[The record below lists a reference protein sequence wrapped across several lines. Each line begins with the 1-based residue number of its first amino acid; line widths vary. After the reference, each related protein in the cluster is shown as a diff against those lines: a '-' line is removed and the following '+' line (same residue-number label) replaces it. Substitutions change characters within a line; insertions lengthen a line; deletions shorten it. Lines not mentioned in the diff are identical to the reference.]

1 MNEQLAK
8 QILKIFANNPFDAYN
23 HKQISSRIGAGS
35 KAERQEVIRTMQELA
50 EQKHLVEDSHKGKY
64 KINPKSID
72 DELMPQNYVVG
83 TIDMKQGGKAY
94 VIPEE
99 EGRED
104 IQIAPN
110 NTHHALHGDTVKVLM
125 FPQRKMH
132 KPEGQVVEILKRAK
146 TRFVGVIQKQERF
159 AFMVSDSRTM
169 QVDIFIHIDD
179 LAGAENG
186 EKVLVEMTD
195 WPERMNNPVGKVIKR
210 LGKPGDNNVEMQSIL
225 AEYDFPLDFPK
236 EVEEEA
242 KKIKKPTKK
251 EISSRRDFRDVTT
264 FTIDPADAKD
274 FDDALSFRE
283 LPNGHVE
290 VGVHIADVSYY
301 VKPGSA
307 IDREAYERGTSV
319 YLVDRTIPM
328 LPEKLC
334 NEVCSLRQDE
344 EKLCFSVVMEMD
356 AKGKVHNTWMGKTVI
371 KSDRRMAYE
380 EAQEIIENG
389 DLKNEKSADAVTV
402 AILKLHSIAE
412 KLRVARYKSGAI
424 NFETQE
430 VKFQLDENAKPIGV
444 YIKESKEANWL
455 IEEFML
461 LANRSVAEYIG
472 KPTNRVKSSKNS
484 TTRTFVYRVHDEPNP
499 EKLNTFVEFVAKLGF
514 SMKTSSRKALAESY
528 NRLFENIS
536 GRGEEHMVDT
546 IAIRTMSKAY
556 YSTEN
561 IGHYGLAFPYYTHFT
576 SPIRRYPD
584 LMVHRLLERYL
595 EGGASVNADEYED
608 YCRHCSVMEKKA
620 ADAERTSVKYKQAEY
635 LADKLGQVF
644 PALISGVSKWGIYA
658 EIEGNKCEGMIPI
671 GSLKD
676 DYYMLDEDNYQVI
689 GRRHGRCYKL
699 GYPVH
704 IRVRKVDLLKKQIDF
719 DLVEEEDTRAPK
731 HESKKKSHKETQKP
745 KSHGRKKKG
754 AKRGLMVLAC
764 CLLALG
770 CQQVPQ
776 VPAEPDYADT
786 TQWFVADRGA
796 GVDVFYITS
805 TETDDYPMGG
815 AVWYFSDTYN
825 DSLRALLQGE
835 MTGVDQLLAGD
846 LNFYSPYYRQCSMET
861 FTADSL
867 VAERMPLAMGD
878 VKRAFDYYIEHL
890 NGGRPFIVAGF
901 SQGAIGVVELLKHMD
916 DEAYSRMV
924 AAYVIGWKVTDDD
937 LAATTHILAA
947 RDSADLGVTV
957 CYNSVRTPQC
967 AIPMLSEGNRMAI
980 NPLNWR
986 TDGEPA
992 TTVFRGDTLTVT
1004 LDTASL
1010 LLCVDGYTRNDYMLP
1025 LVGVDGNYHCL
1036 DITLYAE
1043 AIRRNIALR
1052 AKLMH

>member
-1 MNEQLAK
+1 MNEELAK

-23 HKQISSRIGAGS
+23 HKQIASRIGANS
-35 KAERQEVIRTMQELA
+35 KAERQEVIRTIQELA

-64 KINPKSID
+64 KINPKSIND
-72 DELMPQNYVVG
+72 DLMPQNYVTG

-110 NTHHALHGDTVKVLM
+110 NTHHALHGDTVKVML

-132 KPEGQVVEILKRAK
+132 KPEGQVVEIIRRAR

-169 QVDIFIHIDD
+169 PVDIFIHIDD
-179 LAGAENG
+179 LGGAENG

-225 AEYDFPLDFPK
+225 AEYDFPLEFPK

-242 KKIKKPTKK
+242 KKIRKPTKK
-251 EISSRRDFRDVTT
+251 EIASRRDFRDITT

-283 LPNGHVE
+283 LENGHVE

-356 AKGKVHNTWMGKTVI
+356 SKGKVYDSWMGKSVI

-389 DLKNEKSADAVTV
+389 ELKIENSADTVAV
-402 AILKLHSIAE
+402 AILKLHGIAE
-412 KLRVARYKSGAI
+412 KLRAARYKSGAI

-461 LANRSVAEYIG
+461 LANRTVAEYVG
-472 KPTNRVKSSKNS
+472 KSSNS
-484 TTRTFVYRVHDEPNP
+484 RTSRTSRASSETRNTKTFVYRVHDEPNP

-528 NRLFENIS
+528 NRLFENIA

-584 LMVHRLLERYL
+584 LMVHRLLDLYL
-595 EGGASVNADEYED
+595 HDGKSVNADEYED

-635 LADKLGQVF
+635 LSDKLGQVF

-689 GRRHGRCYKL
+689 GRRHGRTYKL

-704 IRVRKVDLLKKQIDF
+704 IRVRRVDLLKKQIDF
-719 DLVEEEDTRAPK
+719 DLVEEDDPTAPQSTKHKGGKTKSRGKAPQAKDTKAKGKDKPK
-731 HESKKKSHKETQKP
+731 GKSH
-745 KSHGRKKKG
+745 RK
-754 AKRGLMVLAC
+754 
-764 CLLALG
+764 
-770 CQQVPQ
+770 
-776 VPAEPDYADT
+776 
-786 TQWFVADRGA
+786 
-796 GVDVFYITS
+796 
-805 TETDDYPMGG
+805 
-815 AVWYFSDTYN
+815 
-825 DSLRALLQGE
+825 
-835 MTGVDQLLAGD
+835 
-846 LNFYSPYYRQCSMET
+846 
-861 FTADSL
+861 
-867 VAERMPLAMGD
+867 
-878 VKRAFDYYIEHL
+878 
-890 NGGRPFIVAGF
+890 
-901 SQGAIGVVELLKHMD
+901 
-916 DEAYSRMV
+916 
-924 AAYVIGWKVTDDD
+924 
-937 LAATTHILAA
+937 
-947 RDSADLGVTV
+947 
-957 CYNSVRTPQC
+957 
-967 AIPMLSEGNRMAI
+967 
-980 NPLNWR
+980 
-986 TDGEPA
+986 
-992 TTVFRGDTLTVT
+992 
-1004 LDTASL
+1004 
-1010 LLCVDGYTRNDYMLP
+1010 
-1025 LVGVDGNYHCL
+1025 
-1036 DITLYAE
+1036 
-1043 AIRRNIALR
+1043 
-1052 AKLMH
+1052 

>member
-1 MNEQLAK
+1 MRYVNIMNEQLAK

-72 DELMPQNYVVG
+72 DDLMPQNYVVG

-110 NTHHALHGDTVKVLM
+110 NTNHALHGDTVKVLM

-146 TRFVGVIQKQERF
+146 IRFVGVIQKQERF

-169 QVDIFIHIDD
+169 PVDIFIHIDD

-251 EISSRRDFRDVTT
+251 EIASRRDFRDITT

-283 LPNGHVE
+283 LPNGHIE

-356 AKGKVHNTWMGKTVI
+356 NKGKVYDTWMGKSVI
-371 KSDRRMAYE
+371 CSNRRMAYE
-380 EAQEIIENG
+380 EAQEIIEANTVPAGSPVG
-389 DLKNEKSADAVTV
+389 D
-402 AILKLHSIAE
+402 AILKLHAIAT
-412 KLRVARYKSGAI
+412 KLRAARYKNGAI

-430 VKFQLDENAKPIGV
+430 VMFQLDENAKPIGV

-461 LANRSVAEYIG
+461 LANRTVAEFIG
-472 KPTNRVKSSKNS
+472 KPKNK
-484 TTRTFVYRVHDEPNP
+484 TFVYRVHDEPNP

-528 NRLFENIS
+528 NRLFENIA

-584 LMVHRLLERYL
+584 LMVHRLLDLYL
-595 EGGASVNADEYED
+595 HDGASVKAAEYED
-608 YCRHCSVMEKKA
+608 YCKHCSIMEKKA

-719 DLVEEEDTRAPK
+719 DLVEEDSTSRK
-731 HESKKKSHKETQKP
+731 DIKVRSKKIEKTKSGRDKKAKKQK
-745 KSHGRKKKG
+745 
-754 AKRGLMVLAC
+754 
-764 CLLALG
+764 
-770 CQQVPQ
+770 
-776 VPAEPDYADT
+776 
-786 TQWFVADRGA
+786 
-796 GVDVFYITS
+796 
-805 TETDDYPMGG
+805 
-815 AVWYFSDTYN
+815 
-825 DSLRALLQGE
+825 
-835 MTGVDQLLAGD
+835 
-846 LNFYSPYYRQCSMET
+846 
-861 FTADSL
+861 
-867 VAERMPLAMGD
+867 
-878 VKRAFDYYIEHL
+878 
-890 NGGRPFIVAGF
+890 
-901 SQGAIGVVELLKHMD
+901 
-916 DEAYSRMV
+916 SR
-924 AAYVIGWKVTDDD
+924 
-937 LAATTHILAA
+937 
-947 RDSADLGVTV
+947 
-957 CYNSVRTPQC
+957 
-967 AIPMLSEGNRMAI
+967 NR
-980 NPLNWR
+980 
-986 TDGEPA
+986 
-992 TTVFRGDTLTVT
+992 
-1004 LDTASL
+1004 
-1010 LLCVDGYTRNDYMLP
+1010 
-1025 LVGVDGNYHCL
+1025 
-1036 DITLYAE
+1036 
-1043 AIRRNIALR
+1043 
-1052 AKLMH
+1052 

>member
-1 MNEQLAK
+1 MNENLAK

-23 HKQISSRIGAGS
+23 HKQIASRIGANS
-35 KAERQEVIRTMQELA
+35 KSKRQEVIRTIQELA

-72 DELMPQNYVVG
+72 DELMPQNYVIG

-94 VIPEE
+94 VIPDE

-132 KPEGQVVEILKRAK
+132 KPEGQVVEIIKRAK

-169 QVDIFIHIDD
+169 PVDIFIHIDD
-179 LAGAENG
+179 LGGAKNG

-195 WPERMNNPVGKVIKR
+195 WPERMNNPVGKVVKR

-251 EISSRRDFRDVTT
+251 EIASRKDFRDVTT

-307 IDREAYERGTSV
+307 IDREAYERGTFV

-356 AKGKVHNTWMGKTVI
+356 NKGKVYDTWMGKSVI

-380 EAQEIIENG
+380 EAQEIIEG
-389 DLKNEKSADAVTV
+389 ERSKVKGERCDDEVAV

-412 KLRVARYKSGAI
+412 KLRAARYKSGAI

-461 LANRSVAEYIG
+461 LANRTVAEYIG
-472 KPTNRVKSSKNS
+472 KSTQKSKIRNQKSN
-484 TTRTFVYRVHDEPNP
+484 RTFVYRVHDEPNP

-528 NRLFENIS
+528 NRLFENIA

-584 LMVHRLLERYL
+584 LMVHRLLEYYL
-595 EGGASVNADEYED
+595 QVENGKRKTESDAAAPGKLSTFHFPLSASIED
-608 YCRHCSVMEKKA
+608 ACKHCSIMEKKA
-620 ADAERTSVKYKQAEY
+620 ADAERTSVKYKQAEF

-689 GRRHGRCYKL
+689 GRRHGRTYKL

-719 DLVEEEDTRAPK
+719 DLVEED
-731 HESKKKSHKETQKP
+731 
-745 KSHGRKKKG
+745 
-754 AKRGLMVLAC
+754 
-764 CLLALG
+764 
-770 CQQVPQ
+770 
-776 VPAEPDYADT
+776 
-786 TQWFVADRGA
+786 
-796 GVDVFYITS
+796 
-805 TETDDYPMGG
+805 
-815 AVWYFSDTYN
+815 
-825 DSLRALLQGE
+825 
-835 MTGVDQLLAGD
+835 D
-846 LNFYSPYYRQCSMET
+846 LNN
-861 FTADSL
+861 
-867 VAERMPLAMGD
+867 
-878 VKRAFDYYIEHL
+878 
-890 NGGRPFIVAGF
+890 NG
-901 SQGAIGVVELLKHMD
+901 K
-916 DEAYSRMV
+916 
-924 AAYVIGWKVTDDD
+924 
-937 LAATTHILAA
+937 
-947 RDSADLGVTV
+947 
-957 CYNSVRTPQC
+957 
-967 AIPMLSEGNRMAI
+967 
-980 NPLNWR
+980 
-986 TDGEPA
+986 
-992 TTVFRGDTLTVT
+992 
-1004 LDTASL
+1004 
-1010 LLCVDGYTRNDYMLP
+1010 TRNTSKSNKS
-1025 LVGVDGNYHCL
+1025 GKSGKSNKTSSSNKSIKKHHKHHSKNK
-1036 DITLYAE
+1036 E
-1043 AIRRNIALR
+1043 
-1052 AKLMH
+1052 K

>member
-8 QILKIFANNPFDAYN
+8 QILKVFANNPFDAFN

-35 KAERQEVIRTMQELA
+35 KAERQEVIRTIQQLA
-50 EQKHLVEDSHKGKY
+50 EDKHLVEDDHKGKY
-64 KINPKSID
+64 KINPKSIND
-72 DELMPQNYVVG
+72 DLLPRNYVTG

-94 VIPEE
+94 LIPIENGE
-99 EGRED
+99 LKIENSANAGNNSQSSIINSQFTED

-132 KPEGQVVEILKRAK
+132 KPEGQVVEIVKRAK

-169 QVDIFIHIDD
+169 PVDIFIHLDD
-179 LAGAENG
+179 LGGAENG

-210 LGKPGDNNVEMQSIL
+210 LGRPGDNNVEMQSIL
-225 AEYDFPLDFPK
+225 AEYDFPLDFPA

-242 KKIKKPTKK
+242 KKIRKPTKK
-251 EISSRRDFRDVTT
+251 EMASRKDFRDVTT

-283 LPNGHVE
+283 LANGHVE

-344 EKLCFSVVMEMD
+344 DKLCFSVVMEMD
-356 AKGKVHNTWMGKTVI
+356 AKGKVYNSWMGKSVI
-371 KSDRRMAYE
+371 RSDRRMTYE
-380 EAQEIIENG
+380 EAQEIIESG
-389 DLKNEKSADAVTV
+389 QWTV
-402 AILKLHSIAE
+402 DSGQTVGEAILALHAIAE
-412 KLRVARYKSGAI
+412 KLRAARYRSGAI

-461 LANRSVAEYIG
+461 LANRTVAEYIG
-472 KPTNRVKSSKNS
+472 KPSSKS
-484 TTRTFVYRVHDEPNP
+484 RESRTSSKTFVYRVHDEPNP

-528 NRLFENIS
+528 NRLFENIA

-584 LMVHRLLERYL
+584 LMVHRLLEYYL
-595 EGGASVNADEYED
+595 NLGVQKECKGVQRSAKTNAKDSTIVPITSSSLPAHSSITPPNKDVYEEY
-608 YCRHCSVMEKKA
+608 CKHCSVMEKKA

-671 GSLKD
+671 GSLRD

-704 IRVRKVDLLKKQIDF
+704 IRVRHVDLLKKQIDF
-719 DLVEEEDTRAPK
+719 DLVDED
-731 HESKKKSHKETQKP
+731 EP
-745 KSHGRKKKG
+745 KSDKFSQQKTHKGRKEKKNNHNKK
-754 AKRGLMVLAC
+754 AK
-764 CLLALG
+764 
-770 CQQVPQ
+770 
-776 VPAEPDYADT
+776 
-786 TQWFVADRGA
+786 
-796 GVDVFYITS
+796 
-805 TETDDYPMGG
+805 
-815 AVWYFSDTYN
+815 
-825 DSLRALLQGE
+825 
-835 MTGVDQLLAGD
+835 
-846 LNFYSPYYRQCSMET
+846 
-861 FTADSL
+861 
-867 VAERMPLAMGD
+867 
-878 VKRAFDYYIEHL
+878 K
-890 NGGRPFIVAGF
+890 
-901 SQGAIGVVELLKHMD
+901 
-916 DEAYSRMV
+916 
-924 AAYVIGWKVTDDD
+924 
-937 LAATTHILAA
+937 
-947 RDSADLGVTV
+947 
-957 CYNSVRTPQC
+957 
-967 AIPMLSEGNRMAI
+967 
-980 NPLNWR
+980 
-986 TDGEPA
+986 
-992 TTVFRGDTLTVT
+992 
-1004 LDTASL
+1004 
-1010 LLCVDGYTRNDYMLP
+1010 
-1025 LVGVDGNYHCL
+1025 
-1036 DITLYAE
+1036 
-1043 AIRRNIALR
+1043 
-1052 AKLMH
+1052 